1 MKTIV
6 LHVIGLGL
14 LLLWQPRHLT
24 AQQANH
30 CNDRLDMYDGSRFQG
45 QLEEVRANGDTLV
58 FHLRTG
64 PTLVLPR
71 NHVRRIVQRCRD
83 EKTAR
88 RAYDFKET
96 GWYHHTRAGVL
107 VGQSFA
113 GGNTTGFNLQHSSGW
128 MFSRHLGAGLGLGME
143 FFDPKGYDA
152 SSYPI
157 FAEVRSY
164 LLPRRVTPYFTLGA
178 GWAFTGKA
186 SGERWG
192 YIDDWKGGWM
202 AQTELGYRIGN
213 HLSVHFGLRLQRKYR
228 EWTSV
233 WGPESGVGAD
243 RILHKRLVF
252 GLGLLL

>member
-6 LHVIGLGL
+6 LHVIGMGL
-14 LLLWQPRHLT
+14 LLLWQPRPLT
-24 AQQANH
+24 AQQDSRCH
-30 CNDRLDMYDGSRFQG
+30 DRLFLYDGSQFMG
-45 QLEEVRANGDTLV
+45 QLEDVRANGDTVV
-58 FHLRTG
+58 FRLWTG
-64 PTLVLPR
+64 PALLFPQNKVK
-71 NHVRRIVQRCRD
+71 RIVQRCRG
-83 EKTAR
+83 EKVAR

-96 GWYHHTRAGVL
+96 GWYNHTRAGIL
-107 VGQSFA
+107 VGQSFI
-113 GGNTTGFNLQHSSGW
+113 GGNTIGLNLQHSSGW
-128 MFSRHLGAGLGLGME
+128 MFSRRLGAGLGLGIE
-143 FFDPKGYDA
+143 FFDLKGYDA
-152 SSYPI
+152 ATYPI

-164 LLPRRVTPYFTLGA
+164 LLPRRVTPYLTLGA

-213 HLSVHFGLRLQRKYR
+213 HLSVHFGLRLQRKCR

-233 WGPESGVGAD
+233 WGPESGIGTD